1 MRHKQA
7 GALKE
12 FSLQTTT
19 MIPTDGDVSD
29 DNTTDT
35 ETTIENGF
43 APLGLSDL
51 TLQALERAGYTE
63 PSPVQAQVIPPAM
76 AGRDC
81 LGNAP
86 TGTGKT
92 ASFLLPIIEKI
103 DERDRFPQA
112 LILVPTRELAHQI
125 GREFEKLSF
134 GRRIRAAAVVG
145 GESMFRQIKLLQSG
159 CQIVVATPGRLMDL
173 MERQAIRLEHARF
186 VVLDEADQML
196 DIGFRP
202 AVEAILD
209 ACPTPRQTF
218 LLSATMPREVRDLT
232 RRYMKDPVDVRLI
245 REDQD
250 ATIPAIKQS
259 FLMVSPERKL
269 ELLFR
274 LLEREQPTRAVVF
287 CRTKH
292 GADKVGNLLRNDG
305 LKAEA
310 MHGDLSQGQRNRV
323 LAAFRNGRLSI
334 LVATDVVGRGIDV
347 PDISH
352 VINFDIP
359 EDPEHYVHRIGRTG
373 RMGKD
378 GVAFTFVLAD
388 QGKLLDQIEKA
399 ISRKVDQDEVEG
411 VPSFPRPATMNKR
424 GPQGRPFQGRGRR
437 MAPPSAARRGGGA
450 PPLNNGLRRK
460 RSGSPQRTS

>member
-1 MRHKQA
+1 MHSTIQSEI
-7 GALKE
+7 LSE
-12 FSLQTTT
+12 SPIESL
-19 MIPTDGDVSD
+19 SEA
-29 DNTTDT
+29 T
-35 ETTIENGF
+35 EPSSPSAF
-43 APLGLSDL
+43 AALGLSEL
-51 TLQALERAGYTE
+51 SLQALARAGYHE
-63 PSPVQAQVIPPAM
+63 PSPVQAQLIPPAM

-103 DERDRFPQA
+103 DDRERLPQA
-112 LILVPTRELAHQI
+112 LVLVPTRELAHQI
-125 GREFEKLSF
+125 GREFEKLSN
-134 GRRIRAAAVVG
+134 GRRIRAVAIVG
-145 GESMFRQIKLLQSG
+145 GESMFKQMKVLQSG

-173 MERQAIRLEHARF
+173 MDRQEIRLDKVRF

-202 AVEAILD
+202 AVESILD
-209 ACPTPRQTF
+209 ACPTTRQTF

-232 RRYMKDPVDVRLI
+232 RRYLKDPADVRLI
-245 REDQD
+245 HEDED
-250 ATIPAIKQS
+250 ATIPAIRQG

-274 LLEREQPTRAVVF
+274 LLEREQPTRALIF

-310 MHGDLSQGQRNRV
+310 MHGDLSQSQRNRV
-323 LAAFRNGRLSI
+323 LAAFRVGRLTT

-347 PDISH
+347 PGITH

-378 GVAFTFVLAD
+378 GAAFTFVLPD

-399 ISRKVDQDEVEG
+399 ISRNLEHDKVEG
-411 VPSFPRPATMNKR
+411 VPTMNR
-424 GPQGRPFQGRGRR
+424 PVMMQARRPQGRPFAGGGGGGRGRR
-437 MAPPSAARRGGGA
+437 PAPPRRGNGGA
-450 PPLNNGLRRK
+450 EGGPLAGGIKRR
-460 RSGSPQRTS
+460 RFGSPQRSN

>member
-1 MRHKQA
+1 
-7 GALKE
+7 
-12 FSLQTTT
+12 LQTTE
-19 MIPTDGDVSD
+19 SQFD
-29 DNTTDT
+29 DAVESVEESN
-35 ETTIENGF
+35 EVFSEGF
-43 APLGLSDL
+43 AALGLSEL
-51 TLQALERAGYTE
+51 SLRALERAGFTV
-63 PSPVQAQVIPPAM
+63 PSPVQEHLIPPAM
-76 AGRDC
+76 QGRDC

-103 DERDRFPQA
+103 DERDRYTQA
-112 LILVPTRELAHQI
+112 LVLVPTRELAHQI
-125 GREFEKLSF
+125 GREFEKLSA
-134 GRRIRAAAVVG
+134 GRRIRAAAIVG
-145 GESMFRQIKLLQSG
+145 GESIFKQIKLLQSG

-173 MERQAIRLEHARF
+173 MDRGVVRLERVKM

-232 RRYMKDPVDVRLI
+232 RRYMVDPVDVRLI
-245 REDQD
+245 HEDED

-259 FLMVSPERKL
+259 FLMVAPERKL

-274 LLEREQPTRAVVF
+274 LLERDQPTRALVF

-305 LKAEA
+305 VRAEA

-323 LAAFRNGRLSI
+323 LAAFRSGRLTT

-347 PDISH
+347 PEITH

-378 GVAFTFVLAD
+378 GSACTFVLPD
-388 QGKLLDQIEKA
+388 QGKLLDQIERA
-399 ISRKVDQDEVEG
+399 ISRKLDHDKVDG
-411 VPSFPRPATMNKR
+411 VPTMNRPASFQPRKS
-424 GPQGRPFQGRGRR
+424 QGRPFAGGNRGRR
-437 MAPPSAARRGGGA
+437 PAAAPRRGQSGGNA
-450 PPLNNGLRRK
+450 GGPLSGGINRRK
-460 RSGSPQRTS
+460 FGSPQRTN

>member
-1 MRHKQA
+1 
-7 GALKE
+7 
-12 FSLQTTT
+12 LQTPLVPRAD
-19 MIPTDGDVSD
+19 IVLEPNAEPTVESLS
-29 DNTTDT
+29 
-35 ETTIENGF
+35 GF
-43 APLGLSDL
+43 AALGLSDL
-51 TLQALERAGYTE
+51 TLRALDRSGFHE

-76 AGRDC
+76 DGRDC

-92 ASFLLPIIEKI
+92 ASFLVPIIEKI
-103 DERDRFPQA
+103 DERDRFIQA

-125 GREFEKLSF
+125 GREFEKLSH

-145 GESMFRQIKLLQSG
+145 GESMFRQIKLIQGG
-159 CQIVVATPGRLMDL
+159 CQILVATPGRLMDL
-173 MERQAIRLEHARF
+173 MDRGSIRLDKVRF

-202 AVEAILD
+202 AVESILET
-209 ACPTPRQTF
+209 CPTPRQTF

-232 RRYMKDPVDVRLI
+232 RRYMVDPVDVRLI
-245 REDQD
+245 KEDQD
-250 ATIPAIKQS
+250 ATIPAIRQA
-259 FLMVSPERKL
+259 FIMVPPERKI

-274 LLEREQPTRAVVF
+274 FLERENPARAIVF

-292 GADKVGNLLRNDG
+292 GADKIGNLLRNEG

-323 LAAFRNGRLSI
+323 LAAFRTGRLTT

-347 PDISH
+347 PGISH
-352 VINFDIP
+352 VINYDIP

-378 GVAFTFVLAD
+378 GAAVTFVMND

-399 ISRKVDQDEVEG
+399 ISRNLDQDSVEG
-411 VPSFPRPATMNKR
+411 VPTFNRPITMQPRR
-424 GPQGRPFQGRGRR
+424 QQGRPFGGGNRGRR
-437 MAPPSAARRGGGA
+437 IGPPRRGNNSGAGA
-450 PPLNNGLRRK
+450 PPISGGISRR
-460 RSGSPQRTS
+460 RFGSPQRTS

>member
-1 MRHKQA
+1 LH
-7 GALKE
+7 
-12 FSLQTTT
+12 STIQTEN
-19 MIPTDGDVSD
+19 PSENQFDSPQ
-29 DNTTDT
+29 
-35 ETTIENGF
+35 ETAETSPPSAF
-43 APLGLSDL
+43 AALGLSEL
-51 TLQALERAGYTE
+51 SLIALERAGYKQ
-63 PSPVQAQVIPPAM
+63 PSPVQQQLIPPAM
-76 AGRDC
+76 EGRDC

-103 DERDRFPQA
+103 DDRERQPQA

-125 GREFEKLSF
+125 GREFEKLSY
-134 GRRIRAAAVVG
+134 GRRIRAVAIVG
-145 GESMFRQIKLLQSG
+145 GESMFKQIKIIQSG

-173 MERQAIRLEHARF
+173 MDRQSIRLDKVHF

-209 ACPTPRQTF
+209 ACPKERQTF

-232 RRYMKDPVDVRLI
+232 RRYMDNPADVRLI
-245 REDQD
+245 HEDED
-250 ATIPAIKQS
+250 ATIPAIRQG

-274 LLEREQPTRAVVF
+274 LLEREQPARALIF

-305 LKAEA
+305 FKAEA

-323 LAAFRNGRLSI
+323 LAAFRVGRLTT

-347 PDISH
+347 PGISH

-378 GVAFTFVLAD
+378 GAAFTFVLPD

-399 ISRKVDQDEVEG
+399 ISRNLEHDKVDG
-411 VPSFPRPATMNKR
+411 VPTMNRPASMQAR
-424 GPQGRPFQGRGRR
+424 RPQGRPFNGGGGGRGRR
-437 MAPPSAARRGGGA
+437 PAPAPRRGNGGGDGG
-450 PPLNNGLRRK
+450 PLAGGIKRR
-460 RSGSPQRTS
+460 RFGSPQRTN

>member
-1 MRHKQA
+1 M
-7 GALKE
+7 
-12 FSLQTTT
+12 QTTESQC
-19 MIPTDGDVSD
+19 DAVESD
-29 DNTTDT
+29 SA
-35 ETTIENGF
+35 EGF
-43 APLGLSDL
+43 AALGLSEL
-51 TLQALERAGYTE
+51 SLAALARAGFTV
-63 PSPVQAQVIPPAM
+63 PSPVQLDLIPPAM
-76 AGRDC
+76 EGRDC

-92 ASFLLPIIEKI
+92 ASFLLPIIEKL
-103 DERDRFPQA
+103 DERERSIQA

-125 GREFEKLSF
+125 GREFEKLSY
-134 GRRIRAAAVVG
+134 GRRLRAVAIVG
-145 GESMFRQIKLLQSG
+145 GESMFKQIKIIQSG

-173 MERQAIRLEHARF
+173 MDRGNVRLDKVRH

-202 AVEAILD
+202 AVESILD
-209 ACPTPRQTF
+209 ACPAPRQTF

-232 RRYMKDPVDVRLI
+232 RRYMTDPADVRLI
-245 REDQD
+245 HEDED
-250 ATIPAIKQS
+250 ATIPAIRQA
-259 FLMVSPERKL
+259 FLMVAPERKL

-274 LLEREQPTRAVVF
+274 LLEREQPSRALVF

-305 LKAEA
+305 VKAEA

-323 LAAFRNGRLSI
+323 LAAFRAGRLTT

-347 PDISH
+347 PGITH

-378 GVAFTFVLAD
+378 GAACTFVLPD

-399 ISRKVDQDEVEG
+399 ISRKLDHDKVDG
-411 VPSFPRPATMNKR
+411 VPTMNR
-424 GPQGRPFQGRGRR
+424 PITQQSRRPQGQGQGRPFNGGNRGRKPL
-437 MAPPSAARRGGGA
+437 PPRRGQTGSSAGG
-450 PPLNNGLRRK
+450 PLSGGIQRRK
-460 RSGSPQRTS
+460 FGSPQRTS